1 MDKTIRRFRSIDDMR
16 TAAIRD
22 WQKLPASERLKAVME
37 LTLEGYRMKGMVIDG
52 VPRLQRT
59 LVRIKRP
66 PG

>member
-1 MDKTIRRFRSIDDMR
+1 MDKTIRRFRIEEKR